1 MSVTAIPKKENSGEW
16 RKTEPYIGEDG
27 IYVPRHEYV
36 YEGTET
42 EYELFMTKE
51 IFQEAF
57 KEYIVKE
64 GLLNVSRKEQNH
76 K

>member
-1 MSVTAIPKKENSGEW
+1 MTVTAIPKKENSGEW

-64 GLLNVSRKEQNH
+64 GLLHVSRKEQNN

>member
-1 MSVTAIPKKENSGEW
+1 MPEIAIPDNESFGEW
-16 RKTEPYIGEDG
+16 RKTEPYISEDG
-27 IYVPRHEYV
+27 IYVPLQEYV
-36 YEGTET
+36 YEGTST
-42 EYELFMTKE
+42 TYELFMTKE
-51 IFQEAF
+51 LFQEAF

>member
-1 MSVTAIPKKENSGEW
+1 MAVTAIPKKENSGEW

-64 GLLNVSRKEQNH
+64 GLLHVSRKEQNN